1 MLKKSVKKLVLEEAG
16 ATSVEYG
23 IMASLIAAVVIGAVA
38 ILGINVNGLFQFVA
52 SVLP

>member
-16 ATSVEYG
+16 ATSIEYG
-23 IMASLIAAVVIGAVA
+23 IMASLIAVVVITSVTV
-38 ILGINVNGLFQFVA
+38 LGIKVNGLYQFVA